1 MSQEENASLAS
12 AALEK
17 ARRLVVFVIGGTVVS
32 AGVAMLVLPGPAIV
46 VIPAGL
52 AILATEFA
60 WARRL
65 LDRVRAGI
73 GLEPVGKPGD
83 APQREI

>member
-1 MSQEENASLAS
+1 MSQDETDSLAS
-12 AALEK
+12 TALTK
-17 ARRLVVFVIGGTVVS
+17 ARRLVVFVIGGTVVT

-73 GLEPVGKPGD
+73 GLEPAEKSGD